1 VAVGAGEQY
10 WDGQNL
16 PSLLKH
22 GILRRYLPIYLARTA
37 SRPGKVVVLDA
48 YAGRGVYDDGT
59 LGSAGMM
66 LNWAL
71 ERKRSTNPADYILRF
86 FEKDNKSYTAL
97 AEVVAEHASAGVDV
111 VAERADVITRVDD
124 VVALAAG
131 LPLFLFIDP
140 TGVGLPFEVLVGAMS
155 RPTNARNWPP
165 TEALMN
171 FSWEA
176 VRRIGGLVSSE
187 NRNEKA
193 IATLDT
199 ALGGDWWQQHF
210 QDGVTD
216 EAVMDVVAG
225 FEARLGEATKAV
237 VLSVPVRRD
246 VTHKP
251 LYSLM
256 FVTRNRRG
264 AWHFGDAAAK
274 SLDEWKNAADEKFG
288 RLAVGQTRADL
299 EAAAIPDLEA
309 NILAILAEKG
319 AFTVGDFPTI
329 VFDDHYGEIGETA
342 VRAAIKSLHKKG
354 LTSSDGRGGKTEN
367 LKVGPPTQ

>member
-1 VAVGAGEQY
+1 M
-10 WDGQNL
+10 
-16 PSLLKH
+16 
-22 GILRRYLPIYLARTA
+22 
-37 SRPGKVVVLDA
+37 LDA

-66 LNWAL
+66 MKWAL
-71 ERKRSTNPADYILRF
+71 DRKQSATPADYVLRF
-86 FEKDNKSYTAL
+86 FERDRKSFAAL
-97 AEVVAEHASAGVDV
+97 AEVVAEHSAAGVDV

-124 VVALAAG
+124 VVVLAAG

-140 TGVGLPFEVLVGAMS
+140 TGVGLPFDVLVGAMN
-155 RPTNARNWPP
+155 RPTSSRGWPP
-165 TEALMN
+165 TEALIN
-171 FSWEA
+171 FSWDA
-176 VRRIGGLVSSE
+176 VRRIGGLVASK

-199 ALGGDWWQQHF
+199 ALGGDWWHAYF
-210 QDGVTD
+210 EHGVTD
-216 EAVMDVVAG
+216 DAVMDVVAG
-225 FEARLGEATKAV
+225 FESRLGEATKAV

-299 EAAAIPDLEA
+299 EAAALPDLEA
-309 NILAILAEKG
+309 NILAILAEKEG
-319 AFTVGDFPTI
+319 FTVGDFPTI
-329 VFDDHYGEIGETA
+329 VFGDHYGEVGETA
-342 VRAAIKSLHKKG
+342 ARAAIKSLYKKG
-354 LTSSDGRGGKTEN
+354 LTSSNGRGGKTED
-367 LKVGPPTQ
+367 LRVEPPRP